1 MGDAGPA
8 LPSNEG
14 AGDLTSGDVDFFGD
28 VLAWTQ
34 EIDRTCGK
42 VAHWIRCDY
51 TGGMV
56 HGLQHIGKSSC
67 AQYIA
72 LTIPAI
78 LGPRISIVLWPTDEH
93 EKKSAENCLAG
104 WIRQSGCEYYNQKG
118 REKLQYTLC
127 DYLVDKATA
136 ANATRILIIID
147 DSHWLQREAYALLMS
162 LTNELKL
169 KGKRPF
175 VLQIGQPELVQVKS
189 SFTGSN
195 SLQIVSRFFGV
206 QHEYL
211 GIKLSDLDEFLKT
224 LEESRI
230 GGFTSTFLPHLAK
243 RGFSLADIARPMR
256 VAAQT
261 IAQSQS
267 IAAEIRLP
275 MGRLRS
281 SLCSLFYRLR
291 ADTSIGVVSEQLIY
305 ECFEEGDLAS
315 VLGYYVSKSESA

>member
-1 MGDAGPA
+1 MSEIGQTQSSD
-8 LPSNEG
+8 EG
-14 AGDLTSGDVDFFGD
+14 AGELTGDLDFFGD
-28 VLAWTQ
+28 VPSWTP

-42 VAHWIRCDY
+42 VAHWIRCDF

-56 HGLQHIGKSSC
+56 YGLQHIGKSSC

-93 EKKSAENCLAG
+93 EKKSAENMLAG
-104 WIRQSGCEYYNQKG
+104 WIRRSGCEYYNQRG

-127 DYLVDKATA
+127 DHLVDRATA
-136 ANATRILIIID
+136 ENAIRILIIID

-189 SFTGSN
+189 SFSGSN
-195 SLQIVSRFFGV
+195 SQQIVSRFFGV
-206 QHEYL
+206 EHQYL
-211 GIKLSDLDEFLKT
+211 GITLNDLDEFLAE
-224 LEESRI
+224 LEKSRP
-230 GGFTSTFLPHLAK
+230 GGFTRNFLPHLAK
-243 RGFSLADIARPMR
+243 QGFSLEDIARPMR

-267 IAAEIRLP
+267 ISAEIRLP

-291 ADTSIGVVSEQLIY
+291 ADPSIGLVSEQLIY
-305 ECFEEGDLAS
+305 ECFQEGDLAS
-315 VLGYYVSKSESA
+315 VLGYYVSKSA